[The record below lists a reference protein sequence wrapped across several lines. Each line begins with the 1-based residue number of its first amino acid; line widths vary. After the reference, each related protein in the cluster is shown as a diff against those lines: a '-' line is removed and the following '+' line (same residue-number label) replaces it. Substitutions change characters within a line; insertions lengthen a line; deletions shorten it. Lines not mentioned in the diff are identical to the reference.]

1 MHILWFRR
9 DLRLSD
15 NEIVTH
21 STADNAEVLPC
32 FIIDPW
38 FYQQAEVGKARVKF
52 LFDSLEN
59 LDSNLREQGSQLY
72 LLEGNSLNVIQELTR
87 ELLKL
92 GDRPKLFFNHDV
104 QVQYGI
110 ERDRQIID
118 FYREHSLEY
127 YQGLNNFLQTDENC
141 RDEWMEEYYTY
152 LRQPLHPTAERINTP
167 QLRIDIPQLTFS
179 QLKQKYS
186 QFWEAESFG
195 EAAASQNL
203 FKRTENTY
211 FSGGETQAISTLS
224 SFLDS
229 RFHGYHWKI
238 SRPWLTQQGATSHLS
253 PHLTFGTVSV
263 RQVYQSTKAKAAE
276 LANNPKAQFSLK
288 AFRDR
293 LRWHDS
299 FTQRLYFHPE
309 LVHTNRYPEFD
320 EYYSPA
326 ELDEE
331 KQELFT
337 AWKEGQT
344 GFPLVDASM
353 RQLKTMGWM
362 NFRMRAMCATF
373 LCINCGISWHH
384 GAEHYMKYLVDG
396 DLAIDNWQWQMQAG
410 VTNPLSDTFRIY
422 NPNKNLEEKDGEV
435 KFIYHWV
442 EELRGYNLSEILNG
456 AYLNES
462 PYPEPILDW
471 AQTRKTNGKIISG
484 LRKRVKVR
492 LLVEQ
497 GVDLEQAAI
506 AKRTVEKYWENK
518 DKQFREY
525 QTKIT

>member
-1 MHILWFRR
+1 MHIIWFRR

-15 NEIVTH
+15 NEIVTL

-38 FYQQAEVGKARVKF
+38 FYDRAEVGKARVRF
-52 LFDSLEN
+52 LFESLEN
-59 LDSNLREQGSQLY
+59 LDSNLRERGSQLY
-72 LLEGNSLNVIQELTR
+72 LFEGNSTDVIGELTHQ
-87 ELLKL
+87 LLQK

-104 QVQYGI
+104 QVQHGI
-110 ERDRQIID
+110 ERDRQIINL
-118 FYREHSLEY
+118 YREHSLEY
-127 YQGLNNFLQTDENC
+127 HQGLNNFLQTNGNR
-141 RDEWMEEYYTY
+141 RDEWMDEYYTY
-152 LRQPLHPTAERINTP
+152 LRQPLHPTQELINTP
-167 QLRIDIPQLTFS
+167 KLNLNIPQLTFS
-179 QLKQKYS
+179 DLKQKYS
-186 QFWEAESFG
+186 QFWE
-195 EAAASQNL
+195 L
-203 FKRTENTY
+203 ENTY
-211 FSGGETQAISTLS
+211 FSGGETQANATLD

-229 RFHGYHWKI
+229 RFQGYHWKI

-253 PHLTFGTVSV
+253 PHLTFGTISV

-309 LVHTNRYPEFD
+309 LVDTNRYREFD

-326 ELDEE
+326 ELNEE
-331 KQELFT
+331 KQELFA

-384 GAEHYMKYLVDG
+384 GAEHYMQQLIDG
-396 DLAIDNWQWQMQAG
+396 DLAIDHFQWQMQAG

-422 NPNKNLEEKDGEV
+422 NP
-435 KFIYHWV
+435 
-442 EELRGYNLSEILNG
+442 
-456 AYLNES
+456 
-462 PYPEPILDW
+462 
-471 AQTRKTNGKIISG
+471 
-484 LRKRVKVR
+484 
-492 LLVEQ
+492 
-497 GVDLEQAAI
+497 
-506 AKRTVEKYWENK
+506 
-518 DKQFREY
+518 
-525 QTKIT
+525 

>member
-15 NEIVTH
+15 NEIVAL
-21 STADNAEVLPC
+21 STDNNAEVLPC

-38 FYQQAEVGKARVKF
+38 FYQQPEVGVSRVKF
-52 LFDSLEN
+52 LFESLLN
-59 LDSNLREQGSQLY
+59 LDNNLRARGSQLY
-72 LLEGNSLNVIQELTR
+72 LFEGDSLNVLRDLTSQ
-87 ELLKL
+87 LLKN
-92 GDRPKLFFNHDV
+92 GHSPKLFFNHDV

-118 FYREHSLEY
+118 EYRQLNLEY
-127 YQGLNNFLQTDENC
+127 YQGLNNFRQTGSERTDEW
-141 RDEWMEEYYTY
+141 RDEYYTY
-152 LRQPLHPTAERINTP
+152 LRQPLHLAPECINTP
-167 QLRIDIPQLTFS
+167 QLDLDLPQLTFS

-186 QFWEAESFG
+186 QFWDS
-195 EAAASQNL
+195 
-203 FKRTENTY
+203 ENTY
-211 FSGGETQAISTLS
+211 FSGGETQASTTLK
-224 SFLDS
+224 SFLS
-229 RFHGYHWKI
+229 TRFHGYHWKI
-238 SRPWLTQQGATSHLS
+238 SHPWLTQEGSTSHLS
-253 PHLTFGTVSV
+253 PHLTFGTISV
-263 RQVYQSTKAKAAE
+263 RQVYQQTKTRAAE
-276 LANNPKAQFSLK
+276 LADNAKAQFSLK

-299 FTQRLYFHPE
+299 FTQRLYNHPE
-309 LVHTNRYPEFD
+309 LVHTNRYPEFN

-326 ELDEE
+326 ELDAE
-331 KQELFT
+331 KQELFA
-337 AWKEGQT
+337 AWTEGQT

-384 GAEHYMKYLVDG
+384 GAEHYMRYLVDG

-422 NPNKNLEEKDGEV
+422 NPNKNLEEKDGDL

-442 EELRGYNLSEILNG
+442 EELHGYSLSEILTG

-462 PYPEPILDW
+462 PYPAPILDW
-471 AQTRKTNGKIISG
+471 AQTRKVNGKIVSDI
-484 LRKRVKVR
+484 RKQVRQR
-492 LLVEQ
+492 LLAEQ
-497 GVDLEQAAI
+497 GVELEQAAI
-506 AKRTVEKYWENK
+506 AKKTVDKYWENK
-518 DKQFREY
+518 DKQYQEY
-525 QTKIT
+525 KQKIS

>member
-15 NEIVTH
+15 NEIATL
-21 STADNAEVLPC
+21 STASRAEVLPC

-38 FYQQAEVGKARVKF
+38 FYKQAEVGKARVKF
-52 LFDSLEN
+52 LFESLEN
-59 LDSNLREQGSQLY
+59 LDSSLRERGSQLY
-72 LLEGNSLNVIQELTR
+72 LFEGSSISVIQELTSR
-87 ELLKL
+87 LLQK

-118 FYREHSLEY
+118 FYRQHNLDY
-127 YQGLNNFLQTDENC
+127 HQGLNNFLQTDSDR
-141 RDEWMEEYYTY
+141 RDEWFNEYYTY
-152 LRQPLHPTAERINTP
+152 LRQPLHPTPESINTP
-167 QLRIDIPQLTFS
+167 QLQLDIPQLTFS
-179 QLKQKYS
+179 DLKQKYS
-186 QFWEAESFG
+186 QFWET
-195 EAAASQNL
+195 N
-203 FKRTENTY
+203 NTY
-211 FSGGETQAISTLS
+211 FSGGETRAIATLN

-229 RFHGYHWKI
+229 RFQGYHWKI
-238 SRPWLTQQGATSHLS
+238 SRPWLTQQGSTSHLS
-253 PHLTFGTVSV
+253 PHLTFGTISV

-276 LANNPKAQFSLK
+276 LASNPKAQFSLK

-309 LVHTNRYPEFD
+309 LVDTNRYREFD

-326 ELDEE
+326 ELNEE
-331 KQELFT
+331 KQELFA

-396 DLAIDNWQWQMQAG
+396 DLGYALLNIN
-410 VTNPLSDTFRIY
+410 
-422 NPNKNLEEKDGEV
+422 NK
-435 KFIYHWV
+435 
-442 EELRGYNLSEILNG
+442 
-456 AYLNES
+456 
-462 PYPEPILDW
+462 
-471 AQTRKTNGKIISG
+471 Q
-484 LRKRVKVR
+484 
-492 LLVEQ
+492 Q
-497 GVDLEQAAI
+497 QQ
-506 AKRTVEKYWENK
+506 RTY
-518 DKQFREY
+518 FFA
-525 QTKIT
+525 